1 MVKNALLLLQ
11 LTETLKF
18 SLCLQIELSKGGS
31 LENKCENGK
40 VIALVKQ
47 LYKAF
52 YNTSLGSL
60 DLSCKDFSKVRVNVS
75 FVSVAWGGFYF
86 SFLFFGGKFFFFPI
100 RVISYNSDVPK
111 FLKPVFF
118 YNQCF
123 IIKIDLAVPL

>member
-52 YNTSLGSL
+52 YKLG
-60 DLSCKDFSKVRVNVS
+60 
-75 FVSVAWGGFYF
+75 
-86 SFLFFGGKFFFFPI
+86 FFGLELQGF
-100 RVISYNSDVPK
+100 
-111 FLKPVFF
+111 
-118 YNQCF
+118 
-123 IIKIDLAVPL
+123 

>member
-86 SFLFFGGKFFFFPI
+86 SFLFFGGKFFFFFPLG
-100 RVISYNSDVPK
+100 SYHITAMCQN
-111 FLKPVFF
+111 FLNLFF
-118 YNQCF
+118 F
-123 IIKIDLAVPL
+123 FTTSVL

>member
-86 SFLFFGGKFFFFPI
+86 SFLFFGGKFFFFFPI

-118 YNQCF
+118 TTSV
-123 IIKIDLAVPL
+123 L

>member
-86 SFLFFGGKFFFFPI
+86 SFLFFGGKFFFFFPLG
-100 RVISYNSDVPK
+100 SYHITAMCQN
-111 FLKPVFF
+111 FLNLFFLQPVF
-118 YNQCF
+118 YN
-123 IIKIDLAVPL
+123 